1 MWDTLESKSQS
12 SQNEHK
18 MILDCMVTIQEIVV
32 DGLDAAKHAF
42 VK

>member
-1 MWDTLESKSQS
+1 MSKSQS
-12 SQNEHK
+12 LQDEHK